1 MTYHKINALYKRDSR
16 GKIIPGDWA
25 VPEFGYLANNDWE
38 FTEKVDGT
46 NIRVIIS
53 RYEDNCSVEFAGRT
67 DNAEIPKHL
76 LEYLNNTFDTEN
88 YNGNKT
94 GAAIFGDWPVE
105 QLRGTHSRIVLYG
118 EGYGPKIQKGG
129 GLYRSDA
136 SFVLF
141 DVNIG
146 GFWLDRDNVNDI
158 ARKLGI
164 DSVPVLGY
172 GSLGDAEALV
182 KGDTRRRV
190 ELWDEEEGMFHK
202 QYVPGPLKSTWGDFE
217 AEGIVARPVVPLF
230 NRKGERIIAKIK
242 GKDYK

>member
-16 GKIIPGDWA
+16 GKMVHGDWA
-25 VPEFGYLANNDWE
+25 VPEFEYLANNEFE

-46 NIRVIIS
+46 NIRVNID
-53 RYEDNCSVEFAGRT
+53 RYNDNCTVEFAGRT

-76 LEYLNNTFDTEN
+76 LAALREMFDTEN

-94 GAAIFGDWPVE
+94 GAAIFGDWPIE
-105 QLRGTHSRIVLYG
+105 KLRDTHSHVTLYG
-118 EGYGPKIQKGG
+118 EGYGPKIQAGG
-129 GLYRSDA
+129 GNYRNDA

-141 DVNIG
+141 DVKID

-164 DSVPVLGY
+164 DSVPVIGQ
-172 GSLGDAEALV
+172 GSLYDAESLV
-182 KGDTRRRV
+182 KNG
-190 ELWDEEEGMFHK
+190 
-202 QYVPGPLKSTWGDFE
+202 LKSQWGDFE
-217 AEGIVARPVVPLF
+217 AEGIVARPAVPLF